1 MPRLEPGREVV
12 SHTFIGIRMEIGRTA
27 ALSAKQLDHL
37 AAHQTATH
45 FFGYGFAL
53 LAPER
58 VLELARE
65 ASSS

>member
-1 MPRLEPGREVV
+1 MPLGEPGPEVV
-12 SHTFIGIRMEIGRTA
+12 SHTFRGIRLEIARDHG
-27 ALSAKQLDHL
+27 LSAKQIDHL

-65 ASSS
+65 ARP